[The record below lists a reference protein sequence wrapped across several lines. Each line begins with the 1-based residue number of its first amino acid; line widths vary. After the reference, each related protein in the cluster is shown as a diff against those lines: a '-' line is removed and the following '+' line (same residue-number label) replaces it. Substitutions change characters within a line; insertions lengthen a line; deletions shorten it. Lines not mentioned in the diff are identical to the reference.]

1 MKPMNNGHRIK
12 RLGSLWLCL
21 AVLGTAGFFAE
32 PRHGARGAEQGAP
45 DAKAQPAPAPK
56 SAEKSGAPEG
66 AAGSPSPPSPTPP
79 SAPPAPDAK
88 PAEPKPAEPKPA
100 EPKPAES
107 KPPESKPPESKP
119 AESKPAESKPPES
132 KPPESKPAESKPA
145 EPKQAVVGKASASYT
160 MLARPAT
167 ADRLKLSDE
176 QRAKIAALL
185 AERREGLSKAAEAE
199 RPKIIEENEKKLAAV
214 LTEEQRAEFAR
225 IPPEPLLRFK
235 FRFQRWVD
243 VLEEVARQAGLS
255 LVLDAPP
262 PGTLNYA
269 DDKEYTPTEAIDL
282 LNSVLLTKGFT
293 LIRRDRMLVCVNIED
308 GIPENLVPQ
317 VTLDEL
323 DYRGKFELVR
333 VSFPLEKRPAAA
345 VAEEIK
351 PLMSPLGKVV
361 PLPSTGQ
368 LLVTDAAGNMRA
380 IRALIQ
386 AMPPVSGTATP
397 AAQPSKSEPPVFA
410 IYPLKGVDP
419 PSVLTVMKT
428 LYPSS
433 SFVLDPKTDQLS
445 VHAGASVQ
453 ASVKAILEEMMK
465 TGQPPEKQS
474 RLELYPVDP
483 TRAAEILKG
492 LEAIVPNAKL
502 TLDAKTSRLV
512 VWATGADHELLKKS
526 LQTLGMAEI
535 PEQARQFEV
544 YRLTK
549 ADPKTTLAMLEAVLP
564 TARLAID
571 APTNSIVAI
580 ASAADQK
587 AIKSLLEQLQSDK
600 PGPETPELRFYPLT
614 HTPTADMATLIEG
627 LVPKAKVTVDA
638 ANKRL
643 AVVAPA
649 GQQEAVKKAVEQFE
663 KGAPPEHVLTA
674 YPLSV
679 ADPTSVTSVL
689 KSMFPKLEIV
699 VDPKTNRLL
708 VWASPSEHEA
718 LKKAVDQLQAQTPA
732 DQAPRFESY
741 PLHGSEP
748 TALTANLQTLVP
760 RAKFTT
766 DAKAGRLVVWATP
779 AEHEAIR
786 AALDKLGRGTSIENT
801 PQVETYRLTRV
812 DPATLVPLLQS
823 LVPDA
828 KVSVDAATKTL
839 IVVAIPA
846 DQQTIRGVVRQFQ
859 PDKTGSQAAE
869 LRLYPITT
877 VDPASVTEALKSAFP
892 ALSITHDP
900 KTHRLL
906 VTATPAEHEAVK
918 KTLDQI
924 QAQLPASQL
933 PRFEVYPVHGA
944 DPTTLVANLQTLVPN
959 AKLVADAKA
968 GRIVAWGTSADHDA
982 LRAALEKMVRGAAPE
997 SAPRLEVYRLTKA
1010 DPTTLVP
1017 LLQTLAPDAKISVD
1031 AQTKT
1036 LIAVAVPAD
1045 HLTIR
1050 TVLEQLQ
1057 PEKPAPDDP
1066 QLRFYPLAQPQPAT
1080 IVAVLQGL
1088 APKAQI
1094 TLEPGGKRLTV
1105 VATPADHAIVKAAIE
1120 QIQTVAILDERSK
1133 LVTYPVTPNQKK
1145 RFQAVAASLASELP
1159 GMQVVSET
1167 DPDHLAVWAKPSQ
1180 HAVISEILEQLKLET
1195 PAAEK
1200 YQLVAYAIKS
1210 ADPQNVL
1217 TVMKTLFPNAQF
1229 VLDARTRRLIVWTLP
1244 ADQEAIKAA
1253 LEKIDTGTA
1262 AEGQDK
1268 LMVYPVPD
1276 IDPATA
1282 IKVLQ
1287 EQLPEVKIV
1296 AEPKSGAILA
1306 WGRPS
1311 EHQIIARTLKELKV
1325 EPDAEHKE
1333 TLVVYPLESGDAAAL
1348 AAVLKTLVPKAQ
1360 VVVEAKTNSLMATA
1374 VMKDHALIRA
1384 AIEQMSKQHASGT
1397 RPEMAVHS
1405 LPTLGPNGAASLIP
1419 TLRQIFPD
1427 ATFAAG
1433 ADATKLVVWARPA
1446 DQEPIRKAIE
1456 ELSKKEPP
1464 ETAHKLV
1471 IYTVD
1476 RTGPASGRGML
1487 TILRSVFP
1495 DASIG
1500 YGADSSRLFVW
1511 ARPSDH
1517 PAIKNMIDEMS
1528 KKEPPESAHRL
1539 AVFTLEKHGPGGA
1552 SSVIS
1557 VLQTMFPQVLFAAG
1571 AEPDQLVAWVT
1582 PSQETEIREAL
1593 KTLAAP
1599 EGPEKARKMVVY
1611 TVETTGSAGLSGAIA
1626 ALSQMFPEAKFNPGP
1641 DPHKLIAWARPA
1653 DHERIKAV
1661 LDELAK
1667 KEPPDKARKVVVY
1680 KIRAANASASYYTLS
1695 LLKSMFPEA
1704 QFTIGTENDQ
1714 LVVWARPAEHAEIK
1728 STINQ
1733 ISSEDPEKSHQ
1744 MVVYTI
1750 QTSGAAGASGAMT
1763 VLTTMFPE
1771 AKFAAG
1777 TEPNKIVAWARPE
1790 DQKKIAAAVAE
1801 LSKKEPPDKARKI
1814 VVYRIRSAT
1823 PGAPYYTMVLLRS
1836 MFPDAQFTAGREND
1850 QLVVWAR
1857 PDEHD
1862 AIKSTIE
1869 QLSEED
1875 PPETAPK
1882 LTVYTLETAG
1892 PAGMSGA
1899 ITILASMFPDAKFTP
1914 GSEPDKLAVW
1924 ARPSDHQRIAAAVK
1938 ELSAKE
1944 PPEKARQLAVYAVE
1958 ATGPSGASGA
1968 ISILTTMFPEA
1979 KFAAGTE
1986 PNKIVAWA
1994 RPEDQK
2000 KIAAAVAELSKKE
2013 PPETARKM
2021 VVYPFKSANASASY
2035 YTLAGLRSMFP
2046 DALFSIGADP
2056 EKLAVWAR
2064 PSEHEAIKSAV
2075 EQLSQE
2081 DPPERAHRMAV
2092 YSLESTGPAG
2102 VSGAISILTAMFPD
2116 AKFSAGAAPDQVVA
2130 WARPAD
2136 QEKIKAAVDE
2146 LGKKAP
2152 PDKAR
2157 KIVVYPFKSAR
2168 ARSAYYTISMLREMF
2183 PDATFSMGAEPDK
2196 LVVWARPQDHEAIRS
2211 TVEQL
2216 SQEDPPERAFRLVAY
2231 TMESTGTGGTSGAVA
2246 MLTSMFPEA
2255 HFTAGTEPGKI
2266 LAWARPDDQ
2275 AKIKAAIAELGKKE
2289 PPEKAAQAAV
2299 YQLKA
2304 MTARVAIPFLTT
2316 AFPEARFSTGSEPH
2330 ALIAW
2335 ARPEDH
2341 KEIKATIDKLD
2352 AESKLGERTTQ
2363 VYRFQWAEAQAA
2375 MTVLTSLVP
2384 GAEIALDGA
2393 THSLVVT
2400 ATPDDHA
2407 KIKAAVE
2414 EMDRRDEK
2422 SQAPR
2427 LQVHRVTFADP
2438 ANLLTV
2444 LQGLFRARRDVQLT
2458 LDEQNDAIVAM
2469 ASPAQHE
2476 TIKTLIE
2483 QLEQEAKADSAAR
2496 LQLYPLKEADG
2507 DSVLRVLN
2515 DLMTKQGVKA
2525 KLSLDRRN
2533 NQIVAIA
2540 RPEQQAAIQKVLD
2553 QMEGE
2558 ERTMEIF
2565 TLEVVDPWT
2574 AEMAIG
2580 RLFGDGYGYLDHGP
2594 SVDVDPTSQ
2603 QLFVRATK
2611 EQMAKIRELLVKL
2624 GESGIGTLS
2633 EGDGRR
2639 SRTVSFDGDLSAAIE
2654 EIQKIWPQMRQN
2666 PIHVMKPANEIPIQG
2681 RGSRPAKTEEKRIR
2695 PAAGPKPPTA
2705 VLPRNEAVAPPDDSG
2720 WRPSGARPKDSP
2732 PPQEPKAPGGGPGPS
2747 ADAEGWRASKPKALA
2762 GSPDSPVIV
2771 IPGDGSVTI
2780 RSDDPAALAQ
2790 FEELLRALTRQ
2801 RGTVGRNYSV
2811 YLLENARA
2819 SSVAQTLQQVFR
2831 RTSAGW
2837 RSAGGPVVFVPDDRL
2852 NAIVAYA
2859 GRADRAAIEALIKVL
2874 DTSEPPDSLAADRM
2888 HLIPVKNTDA
2898 ARIEQI
2904 LRDMFRNQVEALS
2917 VEATTN
2923 SLVVMASA
2931 PLVEEIKRVV
2941 NTLDEAAGSDPSR
2954 NVSIVP
2960 LKKASS
2966 ERVQKA
2972 LDVILKSTPSR
2983 RRH

>member
-1 MKPMNNGHRIK
+1 MKLTNTLREEK
-12 RLGSLWLCL
+12 RLDLVGPWIAIVGAMVVL
-21 AVLGTAGFFAE
+21 AGLFGVTS
-32 PRHGARGAEQGAP
+32 GAESGDSAAP
-45 DAKAQPAPAPK
+45 PAPAPEAK
-56 SAEKSGAPEG
+56 AEPA
-66 AAGSPSPPSPTPP
+66 SPKPTPSEP
-79 SAPPAPDAK
+79 KPAEPP
-88 PAEPKPAEPKPA
+88 PAEPKPADP
-100 EPKPAES
+100 
-107 KPPESKPPESKP
+107 KPPEAKPATPPLPEAKPPESKP
-119 AESKPAESKPPES
+119 AAPPPSEAKPAEAKPSEAKPAEAKPSDAPPPEAKPAASQAAEAKPAGPKPPEVA
-132 KPPESKPAESKPA
+132 KPP
-145 EPKQAVVGKASASYT
+145 ASYT
-160 MLARPAT
+160 LLARPAM
-167 ADRLKLSDE
+167 ADRLKLSEE

-185 AERREGLSKAAEAE
+185 AQRREELSKAAEAD
-199 RPKIIEENEKKLAAV
+199 RAKVIEENEKKLAEV
-214 LTEEQRAEFAR
+214 LTEEQRLQFAQT
-225 IPPEPLLRFK
+225 PPEPLLRFK

-262 PGTLNYA
+262 PGTLNYV
-269 DDKEYTPTEAIDL
+269 DDREYTPTEAIDL

-293 LIRRDRMLVCVNIED
+293 LIRRDRMLVCVNVED
-308 GIPENLVPQ
+308 GIPENIVPQ
-317 VTLDEL
+317 VSLEEL

-333 VSFPLEKRPAAA
+333 VAFPLDKRPAAT
-345 VAEEIK
+345 VVEEIK
-351 PLMSPLGKVV
+351 PLLSPLGKVV

-368 LLVTDAAGNMRA
+368 VLVTDAAGNMRA
-380 IRALIQ
+380 IRAMIQ
-386 AMPPVSGTATP
+386 AISPPATP
-397 AAQPSKSEPPVFA
+397 APQPPTSEPPVFA

-419 PSVLTVMKT
+419 PTVLTVMKT
-428 LYPSS
+428 LYPNH

-453 ASVKAILEEMMK
+453 AAVKAILDEMMK

-483 TRAAEILKG
+483 TRAAEVLKG

-502 TLDAKTSRLV
+502 TLDTKTSKLV
-512 VWATGADHELLKKS
+512 AWATGAEHELLKQS
-526 LQTLGMAEI
+526 LQTLGMAET

-549 ADPKTTLAMLEAVLP
+549 ADPKTTLAMLEAVVP
-564 TARLAID
+564 TARLALD
-571 APTNSIVAI
+571 ASTNSIVAI

-587 AIKSLLEQLQSDK
+587 AIKSILEQLQSDK
-600 PGPETPELRFYPLT
+600 PGPETPELRFYPLS
-614 HTPTADMATLIEG
+614 HPPTTELATLIEG
-627 LVPKAKVTVDA
+627 LVPKAKVSVDL

-649 GQQEAVKKAVEQFE
+649 NEQEAVKKAVEQFE
-663 KGAPPEHVLTA
+663 KSAPAESVLAA
-674 YPLSV
+674 YPLTV
-679 ADPTSVTSVL
+679 ADPTSATTML
-689 KSMFPKLEIV
+689 KGMFPKLEIILES
-699 VDPKTNRLL
+699 KTNRLL
-708 VWASPSEHEA
+708 VWAPPAEQEA
-718 LKKAVDQLQAQTPA
+718 VKKAIEQLQAQVPS
-732 DQAPRFESY
+732 DQMPRFESY

-748 TALTANLQTLVP
+748 TALTANLQMLVP
-760 RAKFTT
+760 NAKFTT
-766 DAKAGRLVVWATP
+766 DAKRGQLVVWATP
-779 AEHEAIR
+779 AEHDAIR

-823 LVPDA
+823 IAPDA

-859 PDKTGSQAAE
+859 AEKPGAAAAE

-877 VDPASVTEALKSAFP
+877 VDPASVTEALRSAFP

-900 KTHRLL
+900 KTQRLL

-924 QAQLPASQL
+924 QAQVPANQL

-944 DPTTLVANLQTLVPN
+944 DPTTLVIQLQTLVPN

-982 LRAALEKMVRGAAPE
+982 LKAALEKMVRGAAPE
-997 SAPRLEVYRLTKA
+997 SAPRLEIYRLTKA

-1017 LLQTLAPDAKISVD
+1017 LLQTLVPDAKVSVD
-1031 AQTKT
+1031 PQTKT
-1036 LIAVAVPAD
+1036 LIAVAVSAD
-1045 HLTIR
+1045 HATIR

-1057 PEKPAPDDP
+1057 PDKPAPDDP
-1066 QLRFYPLAQPQPAT
+1066 QLRFYPLAQPQPPT
-1080 IVAVLQGL
+1080 IVTVLQGL

-1105 VATPADHAIVKAAIE
+1105 VATPADHAVIKGAIE

-1133 LVTYPVTPNQKK
+1133 LVTYPVTPVQKK
-1145 RFQAVAASLASELP
+1145 RFQAVAASLAAELP
-1159 GMQVVSET
+1159 GMQLVSES
-1167 DPDHLAVWAKPSQ
+1167 DSDHLAVWAKPSQ
-1180 HAVISEILEQLKLET
+1180 HAVISEILEQLKLEV

-1229 VLDARTRRLIVWTLP
+1229 VLDTRTRRLIVWSLP

-1282 IKVLQ
+1282 IRVLQ
-1287 EQLPEVKIV
+1287 EQLPEVKLV
-1296 AEPKSGAILA
+1296 TEPKSGAILA
-1306 WGRPS
+1306 WARPT
-1311 EHQIIARTLKELKV
+1311 EHEIIARTLKELRV

-1333 TLVVYPLESGDAAAL
+1333 TLQVYPVERGDPTAL
-1348 AAVLKTLVPKAQ
+1348 ATVLRTLVPKAQ
-1360 VVVEAKTNSLMATA
+1360 IVVEAKTNSLVATA
-1374 VMKDHALIRA
+1374 VKKDHELIRT
-1384 AIEQMSKQHASGT
+1384 AIEQMSQHQATGA
-1397 RPEMAVHS
+1397 RPEMVVHS
-1405 LPTLGPNGAASLIP
+1405 LPTLGPNGAAALIP
-1419 TLRQIFPD
+1419 TLRQIFPE

-1433 ADATKLVVWARPA
+1433 ADATKLVVWARAA

-1476 RTGPASGRGML
+1476 RTSPMSGRGML
-1487 TILRSVFP
+1487 TILRSAFP

-1500 YGADSSRLFVW
+1500 YGADPNRIFVW

-1539 AVFTLEKHGPGGA
+1539 SVFTLEKQGPGGV
-1552 SSVIS
+1552 SSVLS
-1557 VLQTMFPQVLFAAG
+1557 VLRTMFPEVLFAVG
-1571 AEPDQLVAWVT
+1571 PEPDQLVAWVS
-1582 PSQETEIREAL
+1582 PAQEAEIREAL
-1593 KTLAAP
+1593 NTLSTP
-1599 EGPEKARKMVVY
+1599 ETPDKARKMAIY
-1611 TVETTGSAGLSGAIA
+1611 TVESTGAAGLSGVIS
-1626 ALSQMFPEAKFNPGP
+1626 ALSLMFPEARVNPGP
-1641 DPHKLIAWARPA
+1641 DPQKILVWARPA
-1653 DHERIKAV
+1653 DHERVQAV

-1667 KEPPDKARKVVVY
+1667 KEPPEKARRVVVY
-1680 KIRAANASASYYTLS
+1680 KIRAANPSASYYTLS

-1704 QFTIGTENDQ
+1704 QFSIGTENDQ
-1714 LVVWARPAEHAEIK
+1714 LVVWARPAEHDQIK
-1728 STINQ
+1728 STIDQ
-1733 ISSEDPEKSHQ
+1733 IASEDPEKAHQ

-1750 QTSGAAGASGAMT
+1750 ETTGTSGVSGAMS

-1771 AKFAAG
+1771 AKFAVG
-1777 TEPNKIVAWARPE
+1777 TEPNKIVAWARPD

-1801 LSKKEPPDKARKI
+1801 LSKKEPPEKARKI
-1814 VVYRIRSAT
+1814 VVYRVHSAT
-1823 PGAPYYTMVLLRS
+1823 PGAPYYTMLVLRS
-1836 MFPDAQFTAGREND
+1836 MFPDAQFTAGREPD

-1862 AIKSTIE
+1862 AIKSTID
-1869 QLSEED
+1869 QLSAED
-1875 PPETAPK
+1875 PPENARK
-1882 LTVYTLETAG
+1882 LVVYTLETTG

-1899 ITILASMFPDAKFTP
+1899 INILTSMFPDAKFTY
-1914 GSEPDKLAVW
+1914 GSEPDKLVVF
-1924 ARPSDHQRIAAAVK
+1924 ARPTDHERIAAAVK

-1944 PPEKARQLAVYAVE
+1944 PPEKARQMVVYTVE
-1958 ATGPSGASGA
+1958 GSGPYGLSGA

-1979 KFAAGTE
+1979 RFAAGTE

-1994 RPEDQK
+1994 RPDDQK
-2000 KIAAAVAELSKKE
+2000 KIAAAVGELSKKD
-2013 PPETARKM
+2013 PPETARKI
-2021 VVYPFKSANASASY
+2021 VVYPFKSAYSSASY
-2035 YTLAGLRSMFP
+2035 YTLAALRSMFP

-2056 EKLAVWAR
+2056 EKLVVWAR
-2064 PSEHEAIKSAV
+2064 PSDHEAIKSA
-2075 EQLSQE
+2075 
-2081 DPPERAHRMAV
+2081 
-2092 YSLESTGPAG
+2092 
-2102 VSGAISILTAMFPD
+2102 
-2116 AKFSAGAAPDQVVA
+2116 
-2130 WARPAD
+2130 
-2136 QEKIKAAVDE
+2136 
-2146 LGKKAP
+2146 
-2152 PDKAR
+2152 
-2157 KIVVYPFKSAR
+2157 
-2168 ARSAYYTISMLREMF
+2168 
-2183 PDATFSMGAEPDK
+2183 
-2196 LVVWARPQDHEAIRS
+2196 
-2211 TVEQL
+2211 VEQL

-2231 TMESTGTGGTSGAVA
+2231 TMESAGPTGVSGALSLLA
-2246 MLTSMFPEA
+2246 SMFPDA
-2255 HFTAGTEPGKI
+2255 RFSAGSEPGKI

-2275 AKIKAAIAELGKKE
+2275 VKIKAAIDELGKKD
-2289 PPEKAAQAAV
+2289 PPDKAAQAAV
-2299 YQLKA
+2299 YSLKA

-2316 AFPEARFSTGSEPH
+2316 AFPEVRFSTGTEPH
-2330 ALIAW
+2330 VLIAW
-2335 ARPEDH
+2335 ARPEQH
-2341 KEIKATIDKLD
+2341 KEIKATIEKLD
-2352 AESKLGERTTQ
+2352 TESKLGERTTQ

-2375 MTVLTSLVP
+2375 LTVLTSLVP
-2384 GAEIALDGA
+2384 GADIALDSA

-2400 ATPDDHA
+2400 ATADDHA
-2407 KIKAAVE
+2407 KIKATVE

-2427 LQVHRVTFADP
+2427 LQVHRVTYADP
-2438 ANLLTV
+2438 ASLLTV
-2444 LQGLFRARRDVQLT
+2444 LQGLFRTRRDVQLT

-2476 TIKTLIE
+2476 TIKNLID

-2496 LQLYPLKEADG
+2496 LQLYPLKEAQG

-2515 DLMTKQGVKA
+2515 ELMTKQGIKA
-2525 KLSLDRRN
+2525 KLSYDRRN

-2540 RPEQQAAIQKVLD
+2540 RPEHQAAIQKVVE

-2558 ERTMEIF
+2558 ERIMEIF

-2611 EQMAKIRELLVKL
+2611 EQMAKIRELLIKL
-2624 GESGIGTLS
+2624 GESGLGTLS

-2639 SRTVSFDGDLSAAIE
+2639 SRTISFDGDLSAAIE

-2666 PIHVMKPANEIPIQG
+2666 PIHVLKPANEIPIQG
-2681 RGSRPAKTEEKRIR
+2681 RGSSPASKGEKRIQ
-2695 PAAGPKPPTA
+2695 PAAGPEPSNNAP
-2705 VLPRNEAVAPPDDSG
+2705 PRNEVLFPPEDSQ
-2720 WRPSGARPKDSP
+2720 WRASPARPKDSSPVEETKTP
-2732 PPQEPKAPGGGPGPS
+2732 PPQTPPADDQGWRPSKAT
-2747 ADAEGWRASKPKALA
+2747 AAEG
-2762 GSPDSPVIV
+2762 SPNAPILV

-2790 FEELLRALTRQ
+2790 FEELLRALSRQ
-2801 RGTVGRNYSV
+2801 RGTVGKNYSV
-2811 YLLENARA
+2811 YLLENAKA

-2831 RTSAGW
+2831 RTTGGW
-2837 RSAGGPVVFVPDDRL
+2837 RSTSGSVVFVPDDRL
-2852 NAIVAYA
+2852 NALVVYA
-2859 GRADRAAIEALIKVL
+2859 SRSDRTAIEALIKVL
-2874 DTSEPPDSLAADRM
+2874 DTPEPPDSLAADRM

-2898 ARIEQI
+2898 ARMERI
-2904 LRDMFRNQVEALS
+2904 LRDMFHNQLEALS
-2917 VEATTN
+2917 VETTTN

-2941 NTLDEAAGSDPSR
+2941 NTLDGAAGSDPSR
-2954 NVSIVP
+2954 SVSIIP
-2960 LKKASS
+2960 LKKANA
-2966 ERVQKA
+2966 ERVERA
-2972 LDVILKSTPSR
+2972 LDVILKSAPSR

>member
-1 MKPMNNGHRIK
+1 MSRPFHD
-12 RLGSLWLCL
+12 S
-21 AVLGTAGFFAE
+21 FA
-32 PRHGARGAEQGAP
+32 AEQGA
-45 DAKAQPAPAPK
+45 
-56 SAEKSGAPEG
+56 AEPPGKPTAAAPEG
-66 AAGSPSPPSPTPP
+66 KSAAPEGPTAAPPSPPAAAPSPPP
-79 SAPPAPDAK
+79 QAPPPDAK
-88 PAEPKPAEPKPA
+88 PAEAKPAEAKPAEPKPAEPKPAEPKPAEPKPAEGKPAEPKPA

-107 KPPESKPPESKP
+107 KPPESKP
-119 AESKPAESKPPES
+119 AEAKPPET
-132 KPPESKPAESKPA
+132 KPPEAKPAESKPA
-145 EPKQAVVGKASASYT
+145 EPKPAEVAKATASYT
-160 MLARPAT
+160 LLARPAT

-185 AERREGLSKAAEAE
+185 AERREGVSKAAEAD
-199 RPKIIEENEKKLAAV
+199 RAKVIEENEKKLAAV
-214 LTEEQRAEFAR
+214 LTEEQKAEFAR

-255 LVLDAPP
+255 LVLDSPP
-262 PGTLNYA
+262 PGTLNYT

-317 VTLDEL
+317 VSLDEL

-333 VSFPLEKRPAAA
+333 VSFPLEKRPAAT

-368 LLVTDAAGNMRA
+368 LLVTDTAGNMRA

-386 AMPPVSGTATP
+386 AMPPAP
-397 AAQPSKSEPPVFA
+397 AAAATAADSSKPEPPVFA

-502 TLDAKTSRLV
+502 TLDTKTSKLV
-512 VWATGADHELLKKS
+512 AWATGAEHELLKKS

-549 ADPKTTLAMLEAVLP
+549 ADPKTTLAMLETVLP
-564 TARLAID
+564 TARFAID

-614 HTPTADMATLIEG
+614 HAPTADMATLIEG
-627 LVPKAKVTVDA
+627 LVPKAKVTIDA

-649 GQQEAVKKAVEQFE
+649 GEQEAVKKAVEQFE
-663 KGAPPEHVLTA
+663 KGAPADHVLAA

-679 ADPTSVTSVL
+679 ADPTSATSVL
-689 KSMFPKLEIV
+689 KSMFPKLDIV
-699 VDPKTNRLL
+699 LDPKTSRLM
-708 VWASPSEHEA
+708 VWASPSEQEA
-718 LKKAVDQLQAQTPA
+718 IKKAVDQLQARAPA
-732 DQAPRFESY
+732 EAMPRFESY

-760 RAKFTT
+760 NAKFTT

-779 AEHEAIR
+779 AEHETIR
-786 AALDKLGRGTSIENT
+786 AALEKLGRGTSIENT

-828 KVSVDAATKTL
+828 KVTVDATTKTL

-859 PDKTGSQAAE
+859 PDKAGGLASE

-877 VDPASVTEALKSAFP
+877 ADPASVTEALKAAFP
-892 ALSITHDP
+892 ALQITHDP

-906 VTATPAEHEAVK
+906 VSATPAEHEAVK

-924 QAQLPASQL
+924 QSQPPASQL

-944 DPTTLVANLQTLVPN
+944 DPTTLIANLQTLAPN

-968 GRIVAWGTSADHDA
+968 GRIIAWGVAADHEA
-982 LRAALEKMVRGAAPE
+982 IKAALEKMARGSTPGSE
-997 SAPRLEVYRLTKA
+997 PRLEVHRLTKA

-1017 LLQTLAPDAKISVD
+1017 LLQTLVPDAKISVD

-1057 PEKPAPDDP
+1057 PDKPAPDDP

-1080 IVAVLQGL
+1080 IVTVLQGL

-1105 VATPADHAIVKAAIE
+1105 VATPADHATIKAAIE
-1120 QIQTVAILDERSK
+1120 QIQTVAVLDERNK
-1133 LVTYPVTPNQKK
+1133 LVAYPVTPNQKK
-1145 RFQAVAASLASELP
+1145 RFQSVAASLATELP
-1159 GMQVVSET
+1159 GMLVVPET
-1167 DPDHLAVWAKPSQ
+1167 EADQLAVWAKPSQ
-1180 HAVISEILEQLKLET
+1180 HAVIAEILEQLKKEV

-1229 VLDARTRRLIVWTLP
+1229 VLDARSRRLIVWTLP

-1253 LEKIDTGTA
+1253 LEKIDTGTTV
-1262 AEGQDK
+1262 EGQDK

-1287 EQLPEVKIV
+1287 EQLPEVKLV
-1296 AEPKSGAILA
+1296 TEPKSGAILA
-1306 WGRPS
+1306 WARPS

-1333 TLVVYPLESGDAAAL
+1333 TLVVYPIERGDAAAL
-1348 AAVLKTLVPKAQ
+1348 ATVLRTLTPKAQ
-1360 VVVEAKTNSLMATA
+1360 IVVETKTNSLMATA

-1384 AIEQMSKQHASGT
+1384 AIDQMAKQPAAGT
-1397 RPEMAVHS
+1397 RHEMVVHS
-1405 LPTLGPNGAASLIP
+1405 LPTLGPSGAASLIP
-1419 TLRQIFPD
+1419 TLKQIFPD
-1427 ATFAAG
+1427 ATFASG
-1433 ADATKLVVWARPA
+1433 ADATKLVVWAPPA

-1456 ELSKKEPP
+1456 ELARKEPP
-1464 ETAHKLV
+1464 EAAHKLV

-1476 RTGPASGRGML
+1476 RSGPASGRGML
-1487 TILRSVFP
+1487 TILRSMFP
-1495 DASIG
+1495 DAGIG
-1500 YGADSSRLFVW
+1500 YGADPNRLFVW
-1511 ARPSDH
+1511 ARPTDH

-1528 KKEPPESAHRL
+1528 KKEPAESAHRL
-1539 AVFTLEKHGPGGA
+1539 AVFTLEKHGPGGV
-1552 SSVIS
+1552 SGVLS

-1571 AEPDQLVAWVT
+1571 AEPDQFVAWVQ
-1582 PSQETEIREAL
+1582 PAQEREIREAL

-1599 EGPEKARKMVVY
+1599 EPPEKARKMVVY
-1611 TVETTGSAGLSGAIA
+1611 TLESTGPAGLSGTIA
-1626 ALSQMFPEAKFNPGP
+1626 SLAQMFPEAKFNAGP
-1641 DPHKLIAWARPA
+1641 DPQKLIAWARPA
-1653 DHERIKAV
+1653 DHERIKSV
-1661 LDELAK
+1661 IEEIAK
-1667 KEPPDKARKVVVY
+1667 KEPPEKARKVVVY
-1680 KIRAANASASYYTLS
+1680 KIRAANPSASYYTLS
-1695 LLKSMFPEA
+1695 LLKGMFPDA
-1704 QFTIGTENDQ
+1704 QFTIGAENDQ
-1714 LVVWARPAEHAEIK
+1714 LVVWARPAEHDQIK
-1728 STINQ
+1728 STIEQ

-1744 MVVYTI
+1744 MVVHTI
-1750 QTSGAAGASGAMT
+1750 ETSGVSGVSGAMS

-1771 AKFAAG
+1771 ARFAMG
-1777 TEPNKIVAWARPE
+1777 TEPNKIVAWARPD

-1801 LSKKEPPDKARKI
+1801 LSKKEPPEKARKI

-1823 PGAPYYTMVLLRS
+1823 PGAPYYTMVVLRS

-1857 PDEHD
+1857 PDDHE
-1862 AIKSTIE
+1862 AIKATIE
-1869 QLSEED
+1869 QLSAED
-1875 PPETAPK
+1875 PPETAHR
-1882 LTVYTLETAG
+1882 LAVYTLETAS

-1899 ITILASMFPDAKFTP
+1899 ISILSSMFPDAKFTP

-1924 ARPSDHQRIAAAVK
+1924 ARPAEHKRIEAAVK
-1938 ELSAKE
+1938 ELSSKE
-1944 PPEKARQLAVYAVE
+1944 PPEKARQMVVYALE
-1958 ATGPSGASGA
+1958 TSGPYGASGA
-1968 ISILTTMFPEA
+1968 MSILTTMFPEA
-1979 KFAAGTE
+1979 RFAMGTE

-2000 KIAAAVAELSKKE
+2000 KIAAAVGELSKKE

-2021 VVYPFKSANASASY
+2021 VVYPFKSANANASY

-2046 DALFSIGADP
+2046 DALFSVVADS

-2064 PSEHEAIKSAV
+2064 PSDHEAIKSAL
-2075 EQLSQE
+2075 EQLAQE

-2092 YSLESTGPAG
+2092 YTLETIGPAG
-2102 VSGAISILTAMFPD
+2102 VSGVISILTAMFPE
-2116 AKFSAGAAPDQVVA
+2116 AKFGPGASPDQVLA
-2130 WARPAD
+2130 WARPTD
-2136 QEKIKAAVDE
+2136 QEKIKAVVAE

-2157 KIVVYPFKSAR
+2157 KIVIYPFKSAR

-2196 LVVWARPQDHEAIRS
+2196 LVVWARPQDHEAIKS

-2216 SQEDPPERAFRLVAY
+2216 SAEDPPERAFRLVAY
-2231 TMESTGTGGTSGAVA
+2231 TMESAGAGGTSGAIA
-2246 MLTSMFPEA
+2246 MLASMFPEA
-2255 HFTAGTEPGKI
+2255 QFTPGSEPGKI

-2275 AKIKAAIAELGKKE
+2275 AKIKLAIEELGKKE
-2289 PPEKAAQAAV
+2289 PPDKAAQAAV

-2316 AFPEARFSTGSEPH
+2316 AFPEARFSSGSEPH

-2341 KEIKATIDKLD
+2341 KEIKATIEKLD
-2352 AESKLGERTTQ
+2352 ADSKLGQRTTQ
-2363 VYRFQWAEAQAA
+2363 VYRFQWADAQAA
-2375 MTVLTSLVP
+2375 LTVLSSLVP

-2393 THSLVVT
+2393 THSLVAT

-2476 TIKTLIE
+2476 TIKTLID

-2496 LQLYPLKEADG
+2496 LQLYPLKEASG
-2507 DSVLRVLN
+2507 ESVLRVLN

-2525 KLSLDRRN
+2525 KLSFDRRD

-2540 RPEQQAAIQKVLD
+2540 RPEHQAAIQKVIE

-2558 ERTMEIF
+2558 ERIMEIF

-2611 EQMAKIRELLVKL
+2611 EQMAKIRELLAKL
-2624 GESGIGTLS
+2624 GESGVGTLA

-2639 SRTVSFDGDLSAAIE
+2639 WRTISFDGDLSAAIE
-2654 EIQKIWPQMRQN
+2654 EIQKIWPELRQN

-2681 RGSRPAKTEEKRIR
+2681 RGSRPAKTQDKPIR
-2695 PAAGPKPPTA
+2695 PAAGPKPPSA
-2705 VLPRNEAVAPPDDSG
+2705 ELPRNEVVVPPDDSG
-2720 WRPSGARPKDSP
+2720 WRSSGVRQQDSP
-2732 PPQEPKAPGGGPGPS
+2732 PDRDPQSPPAQEPA
-2747 ADAEGWRASKPKALA
+2747 AESRGWRPSKIRRLE

-2771 IPGDGSVTI
+2771 IPGEGSVTI

-2811 YLLENARA
+2811 YLLENAKA

-2831 RTSAGW
+2831 RTTGGW
-2837 RSAGGPVVFVPDDRL
+2837 RSTAGSVVFVPDDRL

-2898 ARIEQI
+2898 SRIEQI

-2917 VEATTN
+2917 VETTTN

-2954 NVSIVP
+2954 SVSIIP

-2966 ERVQKA
+2966 ERVEKA
-2972 LDVILKSTPSR
+2972 LDVILKGAAGR
-2983 RRH
+2983 RRR